1 MFYPRS
7 AQNIGNFNFAYFAS
21 IEDLQNYVRQM
32 GTSSDKNWV
41 TDLSTPFPKIKA
53 LNELVE
59 ATKNIVNSIDLGGSF
74 TKAKLQITDKQT
86 GIFDFGLASLGLQRL
101 IEFYSDELAL
111 EFPQAF
117 VSEGLAPGLVP
128 NILVEKDEFL
138 RFFIEYNGKKYILQR
153 RQKGTTLAQI
163 QYPNIKL
170 IDQLGV
176 TIPENATEPQIAEL
190 LGYTSVQKRS
200 YVEMKKIGGT
210 TPFLDLILPLNLL
223 AQTTNTSM
231 MLNSILP
238 ALCCASILERAGIQT
253 RLLCGRVVFLP
264 GQSKGRY
271 QNKQLYDLDAIQ
283 DKTVT
288 QFGNA
293 FGDWYLPSYFDV
305 NPPANV
311 ACLIAIKQRGEAP
324 NYNLIAQLLSNID
337 TREPFAN
344 FAWNFFPNNCRDGR
358 GPSTAWTTYTY
369 PTGMDYVAKNYGAW
383 QQYVATNNLEGDFR
397 DSGSFTSNNTIYA
410 SEKTSKKLS
419 PTPIDK
425 VIGCFL
431 QGTSYDAMADL
442 QSGQLTKMSHPFGY
456 AFYRT
461 LDRAEL
467 ALSENPSK
475 VVARIW
481 KRLIKEG
488 YSKQEIKKY
497 LELNVVSM
505 AEKQGAD
512 GIGEYSA
519 LYPSYIPQG
528 PPFVYPIKLDFR
540 KKMLNKSK
548 DLLKAYQ
555 NILSR

>member
-1 MFYPRS
+1 
-7 AQNIGNFNFAYFAS
+7 
-21 IEDLQNYVRQM
+21 
-32 GTSSDKNWV
+32 
-41 TDLSTPFPKIKA
+41 
-53 LNELVE
+53 
-59 ATKNIVNSIDLGGSF
+59 
-74 TKAKLQITDKQT
+74 
-86 GIFDFGLASLGLQRL
+86 
-101 IEFYSDELAL
+101 
-111 EFPQAF
+111 
-117 VSEGLAPGLVP
+117 
-128 NILVEKDEFL
+128 
-138 RFFIEYNGKKYILQR
+138 
-153 RQKGTTLAQI
+153 
-163 QYPNIKL
+163 
-170 IDQLGV
+170 
-176 TIPENATEPQIAEL
+176 
-190 LGYTSVQKRS
+190 
-200 YVEMKKIGGT
+200 MKKIGGT

-223 AQTTNTSM
+223 ARTTDTTE

-253 RLLCGRVVFLP
+253 RLLCGRVVF
-264 GQSKGRY
+264 QDGRGSRGRLVTT
-271 QNKQLYDLDAIQ
+271 NIYDLQAIQ
-283 DKTVT
+283 EVPVK
-288 QFGNA
+288 QFGTS
-293 FGDWYLPSYFDV
+293 FTDWKLPSYFDV

-311 ACLIAIKQRGEAP
+311 ACLIAIKQRGEQP
-324 NYNLIAQLLSNID
+324 NYNLIAQLLANIN
-337 TREPFAN
+337 TREN
-344 FAWNFFPNNCRDGR
+344 FAHFAYNLFPNNCRDGS
-358 GPSTAWTTYTY
+358 GPGASYTTYQY

-397 DSGSFTSNNTIYA
+397 DSGSFTSNNTPYA
-410 SEKTSKKLS
+410 SENTSKKLS

-431 QGTSYDAMADL
+431 QATSYDAQADL
-442 QSGQLTKMSHPFGY
+442 QNGTLTKMNHPFGY
-456 AFYRT
+456 TFYRT

-488 YSKQEIKKY
+488 YSKQEIKEY

-540 KKMLNKSK
+540 KKMLNKSR